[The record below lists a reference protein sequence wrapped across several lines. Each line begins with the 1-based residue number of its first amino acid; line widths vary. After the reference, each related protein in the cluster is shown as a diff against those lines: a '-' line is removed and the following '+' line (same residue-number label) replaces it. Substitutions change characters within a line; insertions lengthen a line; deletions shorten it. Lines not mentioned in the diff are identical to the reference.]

1 MRRVSMLTAAAL
13 LLLTLSV
20 LSYSDTDSMRADW
33 TEKDNLYFN
42 ADLIPEITDML
53 QIPLSPEI
61 NEEVLVFAEV
71 VDDELD
77 NVTLYYRVDNGTWSS
92 VSMVYVSGLGF
103 RGVIPGQSGGVAV
116 DYYVVA
122 YDVDG
127 NSDLSETISYYVPE
141 ITTTTTP
148 TTANTTPPPP
158 SDIPAIAVVAAIAFA
173 AVVFIFFAVIRP
185 RQSGG
190 QASCDILHETKK
202 LGTESELESQ

>member
-1 MRRVSMLTAAAL
+1 MYGHVSIRQIHDIANRIM
-13 LLLTLSV
+13 SRGV
-20 LSYSDTDSMRADW
+20 G
-33 TEKDNLYFN
+33 
-42 ADLIPEITDML
+42 DLIPEITDML

-148 TTANTTPPPP
+148 TTAVITP
-158 SDIPAIAVVAAIAFA
+158 SWSILLLLLSIIVLIPLRKYERKI
-173 AVVFIFFAVIRP
+173 
-185 RQSGG
+185 
-190 QASCDILHETKK
+190 
-202 LGTESELESQ
+202 